1 MTWEDGDTLVTVIA
15 ATIAAAEKQYG
26 KGTGEAQALQLLCS
40 KQIMPLINEPD
51 VKKAINITLD
61 DITQDVSDVAS
72 ENINRMA
79 GIITIIQKWNIIFM
93 KKILQ
98 VEEYNKRLLN
108 QYATY
113 DMTRNCPTFT
123 KDPGFSQTVTGSA
136 KNPATRER
144 LRYDVICM
152 KTMEHQVKLAKWLM
166 KNGPAIREYEKNNG
180 HGICCDL
187 STDIVSPSSSTPS
200 PSPSPTPSSPTPSP
214 SSSSPSSPTPSQSN
228 NNNTQDKTKLI
239 LIVVCAVIGVLILC
253 LLIAAIIKKSRQQQ
267 VVYYYVPPQ

>member
-61 DITQDVSDVAS
+61 DIAQDVSDVAS

-79 GIITIIQKWNIIFM
+79 GIIIIIQKWNIIFT

-98 VEEYNKRLLN
+98 VKEYNKRLLN

-123 KDPGFSQTVTGSA
+123 EDPGFSQTVTGSA
-136 KNPATRER
+136 KQALTRER
-144 LRYDVICM
+144 LTYDVICM
-152 KTMEHQVKLAKWLM
+152 ETMEHQVKLAKWLM

-187 STDIVSPSSSTPS
+187 STDIVSPSPS
-200 PSPSPTPSSPTPSP
+200 PSPSPSSPSTPSP
-214 SSSSPSSPTPSQSN
+214 SSSPSSSSPTPSQSN

-253 LLIAAIIKKSRQQQ
+253 LLIAVIIKKSRQQQ

>member
-79 GIITIIQKWNIIFM
+79 GIIIIIQKWNIIFT

-113 DMTRNCPTFT
+113 DMTRNCPTFIE
-123 KDPGFSQTVTGSA
+123 DPGFSQTITGSA
-136 KNPATRER
+136 KQALTRER
-144 LRYDVICM
+144 LTYDVICM

-200 PSPSPTPSSPTPSP
+200 SPTP
-214 SSSSPSSPTPSQSN
+214 SSSSPSSTPSQSN
-228 NNNTQDKTKLI
+228 NNKTQDKTKLI